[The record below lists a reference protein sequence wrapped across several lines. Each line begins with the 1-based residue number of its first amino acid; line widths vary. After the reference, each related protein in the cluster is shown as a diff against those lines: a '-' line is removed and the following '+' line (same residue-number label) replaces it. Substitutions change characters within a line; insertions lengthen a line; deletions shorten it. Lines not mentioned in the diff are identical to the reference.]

1 PGAEPEIAPVE
12 EAGAVL
18 ERGGV
23 GCVVLA
29 VDGPELRAPAAL
41 EEVAAAA
48 TARGVPSLL
57 YADAGLGKR
66 EEAALERLR
75 ATPALKI
82 ARSADRLV
90 DLAALALHLQLA
102 ELSDEQRGAVQNLH
116 ETNAA
121 LAGKKV
127 LIVDDDIRNIFAL
140 TSVLER
146 HRMEVV
152 AAETGREAIRR
163 LEVVPNVDIVLMD
176 IMMPDMDGY
185 DTMRA
190 IRKIPR
196 FKSLPIIAVTAKAM
210 KGDREKTLE
219 AGAWDYLAKPVDSEH
234 MLSVLRAWLHR

>member
-1 PGAEPEIAPVE
+1 
-12 EAGAVL
+12 
-18 ERGGV
+18 V

-29 VDGPELRAPAAL
+29 TDGAELRAPAAL
-41 EEVAAAA
+41 EAAAGA
-48 TARGVPSLL
+48 SADRGVRAVL
-57 YADAGLGKR
+57 YAPAGLAKK
-66 EEAALERLR
+66 EEAVLDRLGTIT
-75 ATPALKI
+75 AVKI
-82 ARSADRLV
+82 ARSPERLI
-90 DLAALALHLQLA
+90 DTTALALHLRPAQLS
-102 ELSDEQRGAVQNLH
+102 EEQRGAVQKLH
-116 ETNAA
+116 ETDAA
-121 LAGKKV
+121 LDGKKV

-140 TSVLER
+140 TSVLEQ

-163 LEVVPNVDIVLMD
+163 LELLPDVDIVLMD

-196 FKSLPIIAVTAKAM
+196 FKTLPIIAVTANAM

-219 AGAWDYLAKPVDSEH
+219 AGAWDYLAKPVDTEH